1 MKTMAVAQD
10 LTEVLARR
18 IGSIVDPSVRTA
30 YLRFTLLELP
40 PQEVAELLV
49 VTHALAEARSSRHAT
64 LLACLS
70 LALSDPA
77 CQALRESVARI
88 LDAQHQ
94 TDLSRSLRRNDL
106 GDEDDSMRVPDFGLG
121 RPVTLGE
128 RKSLARKHDRELI
141 ARVLRDPHPHV
152 IRILLH
158 NPSLIESDVMRLCA
172 MRPVSAEAL
181 REVFQS
187 ARWIVRYPIKL
198 ALALNPYTPLDIALQ
213 LAPHLHDQ
221 DLQRV
226 LEAADLPRELHDA
239 CRRRTVASVVH

>member
-1 MKTMAVAQD
+1 MAVARD

-18 IGSIVDPSVRTA
+18 IGAILDPSMRTA

-40 PQEVAELLV
+40 PRDVAELLA
-49 VTHALAEARSSRHAT
+49 VTHALAEARSARHET
-64 LLACLS
+64 LLSCLS

-77 CQALRESVARI
+77 CQELREAVARV

-94 TDLSRSLRRNDL
+94 TVLARALRRDGL
-106 GDEDDSMRVPDFGLG
+106 GEDDALRVPDFGLG

-128 RKSLARKHDRELI
+128 RKSLARRHDRELI

-158 NPSLIESDVMRLCA
+158 NPSLIESDVLRLCA

-181 REVFQS
+181 REVFQCH
-187 ARWIVRYPIKL
+187 RWIVRYPIKL
-198 ALALNPYTPLDIALQ
+198 ALALNPFTPLDIALQ
-213 LAPHLHDQ
+213 LAPHLHEQ
-221 DLQRV
+221 DLRRV
-226 LEAADLPRELHDA
+226 LEAADLAHELHEA
-239 CRRRTVASVVH
+239 CRRRTAVGVFH